1 LGAAKALLDANLN
14 KTFTM
19 PSDISGLLKGPDQF
33 EFNEYVSGPQM
44 GQVNVDQFQ
53 GMQQGA
59 QFNQM
64 DPTALR
70 AAYNKLQAGPASQLM
85 GGDYDAL
92 QQALM
97 LPGQQAIQQGYD
109 ESQVNLKNVMGGRGM
124 YGSSMMGNQ
133 MVDAGQKYQQA
144 LAANAAQ
151 AAAQRYGMQ
160 QQDLQNLN
168 EFNLAQRGMGI
179 GQEQFASKQLQD
191 LFTGNTQRALTQ
203 NLEAG
208 KFGLAQDQQS
218 VDMMKALNEHAI
230 QRAGLETNIAK
241 NEYQAGLEETNRMQ
255 DYMQRNLQFDMAQ
268 SEAQRGYANQN
279 LKDQFNYQMS
289 SQQWE
294 QQLQEMLMN
303 QSLAL
308 AGKGA
313 PLASAQMAAQSQQQA
328 ADSARRAQEDAALY
342 GAIGTVGGAVA
353 PTVLDWA
360 KDFNWSDLIG

>member
-1 LGAAKALLDANLN
+1 MQN
-14 KTFTM
+14 
-19 PSDISGLLKGPDQF
+19 
-33 EFNEYVSGPQM
+33 
-44 GQVNVDQFQ
+44 VNVQDFQ
-53 GMQQGA
+53 GAQQGA

-70 AAYNKLQAGPASQLM
+70 AAYEKLQGGPGQQLM

-109 ESQVNLKNVMGGRGM
+109 QSQVNLKNVMGGKGM
-124 YGSSMMGNQ
+124 YGSSVMGNQ

-144 LAANAAQ
+144 LASNAAQ
-151 AAAQRYGMQ
+151 SAATRYGMQ
-160 QQDLQNLN
+160 QEDNAMMNQ
-168 EFNLAQRGMGI
+168 FGLAQQQMGI
-179 GQEQFASKQLQD
+179 GQEQFESKQLQD
-191 LFTGNTQRALTQ
+191 LFTGNTQRGLAQ
-203 NLEAG
+203 QLEAG
-208 KFGLAQDQQS
+208 KFGLAQDQQMFDQAQAS
-218 VDMMKALNEHAI
+218 AEHSI
-230 QRAGLETNIAK
+230 SQAGVQSNIAK
-241 NEYQAGLEETNRMQ
+241 NQYQAGMEQTNRLA
-255 DYMQRNLQFDMAQ
+255 DFDARSLQFDMSQ
-268 SEAQRGYANQN
+268 SEAQRGFQNQQ

-313 PLASAQMAAQSQQQA
+313 PLASAQMAAQSQQNA
-328 ADSARRAQEDAALY
+328 ANAARKASDDAALY
-342 GAIGTVGGAVA
+342 GAIGSIGGAVA

-360 KDFNWSDLIG
+360 SEFDWGSLIP